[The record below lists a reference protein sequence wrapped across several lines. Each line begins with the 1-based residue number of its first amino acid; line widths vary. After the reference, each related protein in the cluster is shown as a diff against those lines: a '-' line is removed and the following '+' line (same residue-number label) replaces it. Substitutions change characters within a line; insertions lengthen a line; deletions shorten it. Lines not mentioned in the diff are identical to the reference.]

1 VNIALIGAGISGL
14 GAAYLLSRSHSVRL
28 FEREPRLGGHAHTH
42 TVTVDGR
49 TWVVDTG
56 FLVYNERTY
65 PNFIR
70 LLSQLGVQGTPS
82 DMSFSVRCRRCGLEY
97 ASPSLRTLFAQPWR
111 VADPRHLRLLLDIT
125 RFFRDARAFLGS
137 GRGPDVPLGTF
148 LDEGGYGGGLGRHFL
163 LPMTGAIWSASFDDM
178 RAFPAR
184 TLLQFLDNH
193 GLLARRGAPR
203 WYTIAGG
210 SHTYVR
216 AIASRLGPAVVS
228 GEPVTAVHRTEA
240 GAEVATAAGRRE
252 RFDKVVIATH
262 ADEALRLLADPSP
275 REREL
280 LGAFRYSRNRTV
292 LHTDATALPVRR
304 TAWASWNCDL
314 RDCRDPR
321 TPVSLTYHVNRLQ
334 GITGAPEFC
343 VTLNGPEPA
352 AGTTLAEMDYAHP
365 ILDGAAVAA
374 QPGIAALNGER
385 HTYYCGAHLRFGFH
399 EDGLVSALNVAA
411 HFGVSL

>member
-1 VNIALIGAGISGL
+1 
-14 GAAYLLSRSHSVRL
+14 
-28 FEREPRLGGHAHTH
+28 
-42 TVTVDGR
+42 
-49 TWVVDTG
+49 
-56 FLVYNERTY
+56 
-65 PNFIR
+65 
-70 LLSQLGVQGTPS
+70 
-82 DMSFSVRCRRCGLEY
+82 
-97 ASPSLRTLFAQPWR
+97 
-111 VADPRHLRLLLDIT
+111 
-125 RFFRDARAFLGS
+125 
-137 GRGPDVPLGTF
+137 
-148 LDEGGYGGGLGRHFL
+148 
-163 LPMTGAIWSASFDDM
+163 
-178 RAFPAR
+178 
-184 TLLQFLDNH
+184 
-193 GLLARRGAPR
+193 
-203 WYTIAGG
+203 
-210 SHTYVR
+210 
-216 AIASRLGPAVVS
+216 
-228 GEPVTAVHRTEA
+228 VHRTEA

-314 RDCRDPR
+314 RDCRDTR

-343 VTLNGPEPA
+343 VTLNGSEPA